1 MENQDYEQTRP
12 IDIFKMRVLVFGTS
26 FAVLVLIT
34 NLVHSYLFTSAS
46 QAKYLYTDN
55 MIKNYMLSKLDVP
68 KGPDGVNDDGQ
79 IRLVGNSKHLQSI
92 YKIEGTNFSIGSD
105 LTDEAREKCGNIPE
119 FEREHFTRNNTF
131 IRASLDQLKIYSI
144 SKSAKFK
151 QLEKPFLRCFD
162 QAFQSTP
169 INEKYLR
176 NLMLVVNNPDVK
188 SNLLLQAQIQQAKSD
203 GIIDYFE
210 YIQIYSLATSLGS
223 KSKYGQ
229 MYSEI

>member
-1 MENQDYEQTRP
+1 M
-12 IDIFKMRVLVFGTS
+12 
-26 FAVLVLIT
+26 
-34 NLVHSYLFTSAS
+34 
-46 QAKYLYTDN
+46 
-55 MIKNYMLSKLDVP
+55 
-68 KGPDGVNDDGQ
+68 
-79 IRLVGNSKHLQSI
+79 
-92 YKIEGTNFSIGSD
+92 
-105 LTDEAREKCGNIPE
+105 
-119 FEREHFTRNNTF
+119 
-131 IRASLDQLKIYSI
+131 
-144 SKSAKFK
+144 
-151 QLEKPFLRCFD
+151 
-162 QAFQSTP
+162 P